1 MGFFSKLKESM
12 SRSHKTEKEQNLQET
27 LPESEEVQEEALE
40 TEVPEEV
47 TAQEVEETKPLMEE
61 PVEEELIQQEPVE
74 EEPEQEAPVV
84 EEAEETVEQ
93 EVEEVEEVAEEVIS
107 EEVVPEKPEESEE
120 PQPEEDHA
128 PVEKKRGFFSKI
140 KEGLTKT
147 RKAMAN
153 TLGSVFTG
161 FSSLDDDF
169 YDELEECLILADLGV
184 ETSGKAV
191 EALRRRVKENH
202 LKEPEE
208 AKQALKEILIDM
220 LNVGDT
226 KLRLNTKPSVVLV
239 IGVNGVGKTTTIG
252 KLAKQMV
259 DDGKKVLMCAGD
271 TFRAAA
277 ADQLEIWAN
286 RTGADIVR
294 QDEGADPA
302 AVVFDGIQAAKSR
315 GADVILCDTAG
326 RLHNKANL
334 MNELNKI
341 SRIINRELP
350 DADKEILLV
359 LDATTGQNGLLQAKQ
374 FKEIAGVTAMALTKL
389 DGTAKGGIVVAVAD
403 TLQIP
408 VKYIGVGE
416 QADDLMPFDA
426 TDFVNAL
433 L

>member
-61 PVEEELIQQEPVE
+61 PVEEEPIQEEPVQ

-107 EEVVPEKPEESEE
+107 EEVVPEKSEEPEE
-120 PQPEEDHA
+120 PQPEENHA